1 MDNFLGVNHNK
12 DTKTTLGQT
21 MECKNS
27 TPGPTK
33 GFIQPQG
40 RHEFGDLTNCSIYL
54 FKRFNLVGNVGLI
67 QFFF

>member
-12 DTKTTLGQT
+12 GTKTTLGQT

-27 TPGPTK
+27 SPESTE

-40 RHEFGDLTNCSIYL
+40 RHAFGDLTNCSIYL
-54 FKRFNLVGNVGLI
+54 SKRFNSVGNVGMI
-67 QFFF
+67 